1 MGCTTCLNTLCR
13 RSDPCPGATHRSNG
27 PPQDEAQLRAS
38 DLAAPANRALVGRDL
53 HNQGMSYASGRA
65 RDVNRRE
72 RRRTEQTAGERE
84 WDKALAGEIHGC

>member
-1 MGCTTCLNTLCR
+1 MGCTTCLNTVCR

-27 PPQDEAQLRAS
+27 PPHDEAQLRAS

-72 RRRTEQTAGERE
+72 RWRTEQTDGERE
-84 WDKALAGEIHGC
+84 WD

>member
-1 MGCTTCLNTLCR
+1 MGCTTRLNTLCR
-13 RSDPCPGATHRSNG
+13 RSDPCPGATHRSDG

-72 RRRTEQTAGERE
+72 RRGTEQTDGERE